1 MVLIQEE
8 MDPPY
13 VQLSDTEDEEI
24 DVTLTAED
32 EMIDY
37 EDLKKRICKDRVLLQ
52 KMKEKL
58 NMDESENREA
68 KQEASRKKKMSRAQD
83 SVLKYM
89 IKIMEVCKARG
100 FVYGIVPEKG
110 KPVTGSSDSLREWW
124 KEDIRFDQNAP
135 AAIAKYLPL
144 LEKGELDE
152 SSSIHLLQDL
162 QDKTL
167 GSLLSS
173 LMQHCVPPQRRYP
186 LDKGVAPPWWPNGSE
201 AWWGEQGLLAQGHG
215 PPPYKKP
222 HDLKKTWKVS
232 VLASIIKHM
241 SPDLEKLRRLVTQS
255 KTLQDNMTAKD
266 SATWSKVVN
275 KEEALLRL
283 INKCLKISPSSSSD
297 EENNK
302 EDGKGEIE
310 VFESSPINSINNS
323 VDHVLFGGG
332 GSSGNSS
339 TGGGEKRKCDFDNN
353 NNNNSNNN
361 NNDNNFVDK
370 LLYQG
375 ERPFFYAYDFFFS
388 QMDITLPFTS
398 FETDLLWS
406 CNVAPSQLHLNSWD
420 FIKIF
425 QMVCHEFGVKPSL
438 ILFLYLFVLTKPG
451 TTKKKVSWI
460 SFRSAQGHKV
470 FSMYDESFRDFKNY
484 FFKIRAVEGAR
495 PFFLDENDK
504 PHFPLEWQRNV
515 VVSRYTWEML
525 DEVEQAFVVA
535 LEDIWGEPPHLETK
549 KFLGDPSLIRDALEM
564 SKNND
569 SLKAFKKARKTTAAQ
584 NVPAK
589 VVGEGSSQVL
599 SKLSVPSSPGPRRM
613 ISTPRVRLV
622 DPSSTSVGTSA
633 PPVTPPPKR
642 PQTVEPFNLGALDFD
657 AAGIVDQQIAP
668 YGVMPTDD
676 AFMEEAKS
684 EFDRIKGLK
693 DELEVE
699 VAELKKE
706 LKGEKARAVGLA
718 VAAQLAED
726 TAQKHKDSY
735 VTTYKEMME
744 LRSRLES
751 VQADYSEL
759 QSHLVGSVTAA
770 YENLKEQFRVLAPDL
785 DLSLISLDNIVR
797 DGKIV
802 PDDPDDDNVVPP
814 PVTSAKASVVLPSS
828 TSAVEAT
835 QPESYPNVQI
845 LNRDDGTVDAIP
857 LQTRPPSP
865 QDAATGK
872 PLDPL

>member
-370 LLYQG
+370 LLYTCQNVDC
-375 ERPFFYAYDFFFS
+375 PQS
-388 QMDITLPFTS
+388 
-398 FETDLLWS
+398 DLSMGFRDKNLR
-406 CNVAPSQLHLNSWD
+406 LD
-420 FIKIF
+420 
-425 QMVCHEFGVKPSL
+425 HESMCAFG
-438 ILFLYLFVLTKPG
+438 G
-451 TTKKKVSWI
+451 TTLDHE
-460 SFRSAQGHKV
+460 RSNSNNENSKAFHDYLSSEERMTSVGDWMNMEVAKANNHNNNNNN
-470 FSMYDESFRDFKNY
+470 FGDTDFGDIDIMNGMKEIAGEAFGEDNL
-484 FFKIRAVEGAR
+484 G
-495 PFFLDENDK
+495 LWLNDIEDCE
-504 PHFPLEWQRNV
+504 L
-515 VVSRYTWEML
+515 L
-525 DEVEQAFVVA
+525 VA
-535 LEDIWGEPPHLETK
+535 LEMGKANSVMDSTHQNNNPPLIKHDYISPHDG
-549 KFLGDPSLIRDALEM
+549 LG
-564 SKNND
+564 
-569 SLKAFKKARKTTAAQ
+569 Q
-584 NVPAK
+584 
-589 VVGEGSSQVL
+589 
-599 SKLSVPSSPGPRRM
+599 
-613 ISTPRVRLV
+613 
-622 DPSSTSVGTSA
+622 
-633 PPVTPPPKR
+633 
-642 PQTVEPFNLGALDFD
+642 
-657 AAGIVDQQIAP
+657 
-668 YGVMPTDD
+668 
-676 AFMEEAKS
+676 
-684 EFDRIKGLK
+684 
-693 DELEVE
+693 
-699 VAELKKE
+699 
-706 LKGEKARAVGLA
+706 
-718 VAAQLAED
+718 
-726 TAQKHKDSY
+726 
-735 VTTYKEMME
+735 
-744 LRSRLES
+744 
-751 VQADYSEL
+751 
-759 QSHLVGSVTAA
+759 
-770 YENLKEQFRVLAPDL
+770 
-785 DLSLISLDNIVR
+785 
-797 DGKIV
+797 
-802 PDDPDDDNVVPP
+802 
-814 PVTSAKASVVLPSS
+814 
-828 TSAVEAT
+828 EAT
-835 QPESYPNVQI
+835 TSS
-845 LNRDDGTVDAIP
+845 L
-857 LQTRPPSP
+857 
-865 QDAATGK
+865 
-872 PLDPL
+872 